1 MRQKAIASRQG
12 EVEMKAMII
21 KAFGGS
27 EVFES
32 QEMPKPQPGASEVLV
47 KVHATSINP
56 VDYKIRQAGSWAG
69 VKPPAIIGYDVSG
82 VIETVGEE
90 VTDFQIGDEVFY
102 TPQIFGG
109 SAGSYAEYH
118 VAKEAIVA
126 RKPANLS
133 HIEAASIPLA
143 GGTAWDALI
152 TRANLQVGESVLIHG
167 SGGVGSLAVQIAK
180 AAGARVFVTC
190 SSRMVDLVKEL
201 GADYAINYKS
211 QDFVEVVQHETGGMG
226 VDVVFDTVGGEAL
239 ATSISVT
246 KAHGRMV
253 SIVNT
258 TGDLFTAHPKNIT
271 LHFLFLERARYKLDS
286 LRVLIEHGQLKPVID
301 SVMPLSEV
309 AKAHDRIEQGGLQGK
324 IVLEVS

>member
-1 MRQKAIASRQG
+1 
-12 EVEMKAMII
+12 MKAMII

-27 EVFES
+27 DVFEP
-32 QEMPKPQPGASEVLV
+32 QEIPKPQPGANQVLV

-56 VDYKIRQAGSWAG
+56 VDFKIRQAGSWAG

-82 VIETVGEE
+82 VIEAVGEE
-90 VTDFQIGDEVFY
+90 VKDFKVGDEVFY
-102 TPQIFGG
+102 TPEIFGG
-109 SAGSYAEYH
+109 PAGSYAEYH
-118 VAKEAIVA
+118 VANEAIVA
-126 RKPANLS
+126 HKPINLS

-180 AAGARVFVTC
+180 AAGARVLVTC

-201 GADYAINYKS
+201 GADCAIDYKS
-211 QDFVEVVQHETGGMG
+211 QDFVEVVQQTQEMG
-226 VDVVFDTVGGEAL
+226 VDVVFDTVGGSTL
-239 ATSISVT
+239 AQSIAVT
-246 KAHGRMV
+246 KPHGRMV

-258 TGDLFTAHPKNIT
+258 TGDLFAAHPKNIT

-286 LRVLIEHGQLKPVID
+286 LRTLIERGKLKPVID
-301 SVMPLSEV
+301 SVMPLSDV
-309 AKAHDRIEQGGLQGK
+309 AQAHDRIEQGGLQGK

>member
-1 MRQKAIASRQG
+1 
-12 EVEMKAMII
+12 MKAMII

-27 EVFES
+27 DVFEP
-32 QEMPKPQPGASEVLV
+32 QEMPKPQPGANQVLV

-56 VDYKIRQAGSWAG
+56 VDFKIRQAGSWAG

-82 VIETVGEE
+82 VIEAVGEE
-90 VTDFQIGDEVFY
+90 VKDFKVGDEVFY
-102 TPQIFGG
+102 TPEIFGG
-109 SAGSYAEYH
+109 PAGSYAEYH
-118 VAKEAIVA
+118 VANEAIVA
-126 RKPANLS
+126 HKPINLS

-180 AAGARVFVTC
+180 AAGARVLVTC

-201 GADYAINYKS
+201 GADCAIDYKS
-211 QDFVEVVQHETGGMG
+211 QDFVEVVQQTQEMG
-226 VDVVFDTVGGEAL
+226 VDVVFDTVGGSTL
-239 ATSISVT
+239 AQSIAVT
-246 KAHGRMV
+246 KPHGRMV

-258 TGDLFTAHPKNIT
+258 TGDLFAAHPKNIT

-286 LRVLIEHGQLKPVID
+286 LRTLIERGKLKPVID
-301 SVMPLSEV
+301 SVMPLSDV
-309 AKAHDRIEQGGLQGK
+309 AQAHDRIEQGGLQGK

>member
-1 MRQKAIASRQG
+1 
-12 EVEMKAMII
+12 MKAMII

-27 EVFES
+27 DVFEP
-32 QEMPKPQPGASEVLV
+32 QEMPKPQPGANQVLV

-56 VDYKIRQAGSWAG
+56 VDFKIRQAGSWAG

-82 VIETVGEE
+82 VIEAVGEE
-90 VTDFQIGDEVFY
+90 VKDFKVGDEVFY
-102 TPQIFGG
+102 TPEIFGG
-109 SAGSYAEYH
+109 PAGSYAEYH
-118 VAKEAIVA
+118 VANEAIVA
-126 RKPANLS
+126 HKPINLS

-180 AAGARVFVTC
+180 AAGARILVTC

-201 GADYAINYKS
+201 GADCAIDYKS
-211 QDFVEVVQHETGGMG
+211 QDFVEVVQQTQEMG
-226 VDVVFDTVGGEAL
+226 VDVVFDTVGGSTL
-239 ATSISVT
+239 AQSIAVT
-246 KAHGRMV
+246 KPHGRMV

-258 TGDLFTAHPKNIT
+258 TGDLFAAHPKNIT

-286 LRVLIEHGQLKPVID
+286 LRTLIERGKLKPVID
-301 SVMPLSEV
+301 SVMPLSDV
-309 AKAHDRIEQGGLQGK
+309 AQAHDRIEQGGLQGK

>member
-1 MRQKAIASRQG
+1 
-12 EVEMKAMII
+12 MKAMII

-27 EVFES
+27 DVFEP
-32 QEMPKPQPGASEVLV
+32 QDMPKPQPGANQVLV

-56 VDYKIRQAGSWAG
+56 VDFKIRQAGSWAG

-82 VIETVGEE
+82 VIEAVGEE
-90 VTDFQIGDEVFY
+90 VKDFKVGDEVFY
-102 TPQIFGG
+102 TPEIFGG
-109 SAGSYAEYH
+109 PAGSYAEYH
-118 VAKEAIVA
+118 VANEAIVA
-126 RKPANLS
+126 HKPINLS

-180 AAGARVFVTC
+180 AAGARVLVTC

-201 GADYAINYKS
+201 GADCAIDYKS
-211 QDFVEVVQHETGGMG
+211 QDFVEVVQQTQEMG
-226 VDVVFDTVGGEAL
+226 VDVVFDTVGGSTL
-239 ATSISVT
+239 AQSIAVT
-246 KAHGRMV
+246 KPQGRMV

-258 TGDLFTAHPKNIT
+258 TGDLFAAHPKNIT

-286 LRVLIEHGQLKPVID
+286 LRTLIERGKLKPVID
-301 SVMPLSEV
+301 SVMPLSDV
-309 AKAHDRIEQGGLQGK
+309 AQAHDRIEQGGLQGK

>member
-1 MRQKAIASRQG
+1 
-12 EVEMKAMII
+12 MKAMII

-27 EVFES
+27 DVFEP
-32 QEMPKPQPGASEVLV
+32 QELPKPQPGANQVLV
-47 KVHATSINP
+47 NVHATSINP
-56 VDYKIRQAGSWAG
+56 VDFKIRQAGSWAG

-82 VIETVGEE
+82 VIEAVGEE
-90 VTDFQIGDEVFY
+90 VKDFKVGDEVFY
-102 TPQIFGG
+102 TPEIFGG
-109 SAGSYAEYH
+109 PAGSYAEYH
-118 VAKEAIVA
+118 VANAAIVA
-126 RKPANLS
+126 HKPINLS

-180 AAGARVFVTC
+180 AAGARVLVTC

-201 GADYAINYKS
+201 GADCAIDYKS
-211 QDFVEVVQHETGGMG
+211 QDFVEVVQQTQEMG
-226 VDVVFDTVGGEAL
+226 VDVVFDTVGGSTL
-239 ATSISVT
+239 AQSIAVT
-246 KAHGRMV
+246 KPHGRMV

-258 TGDLFTAHPKNIT
+258 TGDLFAAHPKNIT

-286 LRVLIEHGQLKPVID
+286 LRTLIERGKLKPVID
-301 SVMPLSEV
+301 SVMPLSDV
-309 AKAHDRIEQGGLQGK
+309 AQAHDRIEQGGLQGK

>member
-1 MRQKAIASRQG
+1 
-12 EVEMKAMII
+12 MKAMII

-27 EVFES
+27 DVFEP
-32 QEMPKPQPGASEVLV
+32 QELPKPQPGANQVLV
-47 KVHATSINP
+47 NVHATSINP
-56 VDYKIRQAGSWAG
+56 VDFKIRQAGSWAG

-82 VIETVGEE
+82 VIEAVGEE
-90 VTDFQIGDEVFY
+90 VKDFKVGDEVFY
-102 TPQIFGG
+102 TPEIFGG
-109 SAGSYAEYH
+109 PAGSYAEYH
-118 VAKEAIVA
+118 VANEAIVA
-126 RKPANLS
+126 HKPINLS

-180 AAGARVFVTC
+180 AAGARVLVTC

-201 GADYAINYKS
+201 GADCAIDYKS
-211 QDFVEVVQHETGGMG
+211 QDFVEVVQQTQEMG
-226 VDVVFDTVGGEAL
+226 VDVVFDTVGGSTL
-239 ATSISVT
+239 AQSIAVT
-246 KAHGRMV
+246 KPQGRMV

-258 TGDLFTAHPKNIT
+258 TGDLFAAHPKNIT

-286 LRVLIEHGQLKPVID
+286 LRTLIERGKLKPVID
-301 SVMPLSEV
+301 SVMPLSDV
-309 AKAHDRIEQGGLQGK
+309 AQAHDRIEQGGLQGK